1 MKSFG
6 MLASSALFSLFL
18 LLFNVQSFYN
28 KYTEGNTYYWINGVL
43 AVIFLTSFIIHIK
56 DIIKKNYTTAL
67 KQE

>member
-28 KYTEGNTYYWINGVL
+28 KYTEENTYYWINGVL
-43 AVIFLTSFIIHIK
+43 VVIFLISFIIHIK
-56 DIIKKNYTTAL
+56 DIIKKNYTTSL

>member
-28 KYTEGNTYYWINGVL
+28 KYTEENTYYWINGVL
-43 AVIFLTSFIIHIK
+43 AVIFLISFIIHIK
-56 DIIKKNYTTAL
+56 DIIKPVVL
-67 KQE
+67 V